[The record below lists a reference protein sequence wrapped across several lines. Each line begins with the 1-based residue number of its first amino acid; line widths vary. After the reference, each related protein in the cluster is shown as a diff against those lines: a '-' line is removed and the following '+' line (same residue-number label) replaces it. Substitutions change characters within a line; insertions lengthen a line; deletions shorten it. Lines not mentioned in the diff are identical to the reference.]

1 MAKTAKKKAATPP
14 AARTHN
20 GATVHLMHPEH
31 PLEDCRAACDVEAA
45 LTDYPAADQFVGL
58 DDFKHAPNQCPDC
71 LALIV
76 EMEAGY
82 VQNIMRGQG
91 HLPHV

>member
-1 MAKTAKKKAATPP
+1 MAKTAKKKAATR
-14 AARTHN
+14 AAASTTT
-20 GATVHLMHPEH
+20 GIVHLMHPAHE
-31 PLEDCRAACDVEAA
+31 LEDARPACDPE
-45 LTDYPAADQFVGL
+45 LTGESMADGDTFAGINE
-58 DDFKHAPNQCPDC
+58 FKTTGNACPDC
-71 LALIV
+71 MAVIV